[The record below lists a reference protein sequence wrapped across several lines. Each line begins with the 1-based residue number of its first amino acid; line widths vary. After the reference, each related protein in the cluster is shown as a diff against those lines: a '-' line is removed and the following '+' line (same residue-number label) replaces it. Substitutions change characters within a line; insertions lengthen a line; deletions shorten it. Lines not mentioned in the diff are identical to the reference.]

1 MDTFWESV
9 RKEERATRRKRLL
22 IIGGVVIVILAVV
35 VSPIAA
41 KHQETVSVA
50 EVHDPGTL
58 PDSPF
63 YFVKNWE
70 RSIRLSFAF
79 DTREKAT
86 LSLGFADEDALAINA
101 LYDKEEY
108 ILGGKQCGKFQMQF
122 HRTLMWMEE
131 AKQEGK
137 DIGLLIHRVK
147 RDHLWQQRVLA
158 AALGKVPEWAKEAV
172 LIAIANSSSALENSI
187 EKLEGKQ
194 AVEQFQEELDLQFS
208 DLNEET
214 QIRIRERL
222 GTAPGEPDNVAEA
235 DNVIDTGTPELDV
248 PAPANQQPV
257 ITRLM
262 ADEDSLSPKESCR
275 IECCAE
281 DPDGDSLSY
290 EWSASK
296 GDISGTGPVI
306 TWTAPKR
313 DGSYDIAVLV
323 SDGQGGEATKGV
335 TIDVELPPPPKIKE
349 LVVTPNAPKYFVEV
363 QGQYVILRDKS
374 CELECIVED
383 ASAEL
388 EYEWEAPKGEFS
400 GTGSLV
406 TWTAPRSK
414 GEVVV
419 TVTVFDGIGREDS
432 ESVIFR
438 VSTCAR
444 CFS

>member
-9 RKEERATRRKRLL
+9 RKEEKATRRKRLL

-41 KHQETVSVA
+41 KHQVPVSVG
-50 EVHDPGTL
+50 EVHDSGTL

-79 DTREKAT
+79 DTRKKAA

-101 LYDKEEY
+101 LCDKEEY

-131 AKQEGK
+131 AKREGK
-137 DIGLLIHRVK
+137 DIGVLTDGLK

-158 AALGKVPEWAKEAV
+158 AALEKAPEWAKEAV
-172 LIAIANSSSALENSI
+172 LIAMVNSSSALENTI
-187 EKLEGKQ
+187 EQIEGKQ
-194 AVEQFQEELDLQFS
+194 AVEQFQKELNLQFS
-208 DLNEET
+208 NLDGET

-222 GTAPGEPDNVAEA
+222 KTARDEPESIADSVTTAPN
-235 DNVIDTGTPELDV
+235 V
-248 PAPANQQPV
+248 PAPVNQQPV

-262 ADEDSLSPKESCR
+262 ADEGSLSPKESCR

-290 EWSASK
+290 EWSVSK

-313 DGSYDIAVLV
+313 DGSYDITVVV
-323 SDGQGGEATKGV
+323 SDGQGGEATRAV
-335 TIDVELPPPPKIKE
+335 TIDVELPPSPKIKE
-349 LVVTPNAPKYFVEV
+349 LVVTPNTPKYFAEV
-363 QGQYVILRDKS
+363 QGRYVILRGKS

-388 EYEWEAPKGEFS
+388 DYEWQAPKGEFS
-400 GTGSLV
+400 GTGSRV
-406 TWTAPRSK
+406 TWTAPKSK

-419 TVTVFDGIGREDS
+419 TVTVSDGSGREDS
-432 ESVIFR
+432 ESVLFR
-438 VSTCAR
+438 ISTCSQ

>member
-9 RKEERATRRKRLL
+9 RKDERATRRKRLL
-22 IIGGVVIVILAVV
+22 IIGGVVMVTLAAV

-41 KHQETVSVA
+41 KYQEPVFVA
-50 EVHDPGTL
+50 EVRDPGTL
-58 PDSPF
+58 PGSPF
-63 YFVKNWE
+63 YFVKNWK
-70 RSIRLSFAF
+70 RSVRLSFAF

-101 LYDKEEY
+101 LYDNEEY
-108 ILGGKQCGKFQMQF
+108 MLGGKQCGRFQLQF
-122 HRTLMWMEE
+122 YKALVWMEE

-137 DIGLLIHRVK
+137 DIESLIHRLK

-158 AALGKVPEWAKEAV
+158 TALGKVPEWGKEAV
-172 LIAIANSSSALENSI
+172 LVAIANSSSAMEDSL

-194 AVEQFQEELDLQFS
+194 AVEQFQQELGLQFS
-208 DLNEET
+208 DLEEET
-214 QIRIRERL
+214 EIRIRERL
-222 GTAPGEPDNVAEA
+222 RMVPAEPDNLV
-235 DNVIDTGTPELDV
+235 DTVTPELDV
-248 PAPANQQPV
+248 SAAANQQPV
-257 ITRLM
+257 ITQLK
-262 ADEDSLSPKESCR
+262 ADEGSLSPKQSCR
-275 IECCAE
+275 IECRAE

-290 EWSASK
+290 EWSAVK

-306 TWTAPKR
+306 TWTAPGR

-323 SDGQGGEATKGV
+323 SDAQGGEATRAV
-335 TIDVELPPPPKIKE
+335 TIDVELPSPPKIKE

-400 GTGSLV
+400 GTGALV

-414 GEVVV
+414 GEVVI
-419 TVTVFDGIGREDS
+419 TVTVSDGIGHEDS

-438 VSTCAR
+438 VSTCSL